1 MRELSIVIACYN
13 EEVVLEESVRQIDRV
28 MEQIGCDYELIF
40 VDDCS
45 QDMTRDILARLCSG
59 NSRRRAVLHER
70 NTGRG
75 GAVTDGLKAASG
87 KYAGFLD
94 IDLEVH
100 ARYVPSMLLA
110 LQDGADVVTGYR
122 VYKVQPSFDDV
133 FRDILSVGYRRL
145 VRWFLHLPLRDT
157 ESGYKFFR
165 REAIAPI
172 LEQCQNQRWFW
183 DTEIMAL
190 AYYNDLSIVEIPCAF
205 VRQTARESTVKPIRD
220 SWDYFWAL
228 LDFRRRLKK
237 EGRL

>member
-1 MRELSIVIACYN
+1 MPELSIIIPCYN
-13 EEVVLEESVRQIDRV
+13 EEVVLEESVRQIDRI

-45 QDMTRDILARLCSG
+45 QDKTRDIIARLCQD
-59 NSRRRAVLHER
+59 NPRRYAIFHEH

-75 GAVTDGLKAASG
+75 GTVIDGLKAASG

-100 ARYVPSMLLA
+100 ARYIPSMLLV

-122 VYKVQPSFDDV
+122 VYKVQPCFDDV
-133 FRDILSVGYRRL
+133 FRDILSVGYRHL
-145 VRWFLHLPLRDT
+145 VRWLLRLPLRDT
-157 ESGYKFFR
+157 ETGYKFFR
-165 REAIAPI
+165 RDAIMP
-172 LEQCQNQRWFW
+172 LLKQCQNKGWFW

-190 AYYNDLSIVEIPCAF
+190 AYYANLAIVEIPCAF
-205 VRQTARESTVKPIRD
+205 VRQPARRSTVKPIRD

-228 LDFRRRLKK
+228 LAFRRRLKR
-237 EGRL
+237 ENHL